1 MRLSPRS
8 LHGDSDSPF
17 FHKPT
22 LTLGSARNFR
32 SSVPLLT
39 QLPDPRGPVAG
50 AARSLYS
57 SVAADAMTYKK
68 LWALWFPFPLQ
79 WNLSTVRAPSRLTV
93 HFTITLP
100 WDLYTVRAPSGLTVH
115 FTHGH
120 STFSWRP
127 SFFHFLSFP
136 SYLFSSLQLLHALLA
151 SNATSY
157 RTIFIARNLNNQI
170 LARNFY
176 RYSGSIAA
184 ALHRIGQFSSLI
196 SSTIRYSLETFTA
209 TLAALQQHYIVADN
223 FLRSSLQLSDIHS
236 KLLPLLW
243 QHCSSITS

>member
-50 AARSLYS
+50 AVRSLYS
-57 SVAADAMTYKK
+57 SVAADAMTYINFGS
-68 LWALWFPFPLQ
+68 LWFPFPLQ

-100 WDLYTVRAPSGLTVH
+100 WDLYTVRAPSGLTEH

-120 STFSWRP
+120 STFSRRP
-127 SFFHFLSFP
+127 SFIFFP
-136 SYLFSSLQLLHALLA
+136 SLHISSLLCSSCMHCWP
-151 SNATSY
+151 AT
-157 RTIFIARNLNNQI
+157 Q
-170 LARNFY
+170 
-176 RYSGSIAA
+176 
-184 ALHRIGQFSSLI
+184 HRIGQFSSLVI
-196 SSTIRYSLETFTA
+196 STIKYSLETFTA
-209 TLAALQQHYIVADN
+209 TLAALQQHYIVSDN
-223 FLRSSLQLSDIHS
+223 FLRSYLQLSDICS